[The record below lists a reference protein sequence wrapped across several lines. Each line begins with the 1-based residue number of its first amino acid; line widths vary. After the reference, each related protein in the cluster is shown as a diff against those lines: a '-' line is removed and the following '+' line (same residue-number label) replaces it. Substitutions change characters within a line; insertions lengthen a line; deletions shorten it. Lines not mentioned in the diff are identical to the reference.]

1 MVDTI
6 GQRGRRRTCLVF
18 EDQAAALLLDLWI
31 TEPGALRRLRAGGRA
46 QGQQQQSTHAEMV
59 PQAIM

>member
-1 MVDTI
+1 
-6 GQRGRRRTCLVF
+6 LVF

-31 TEPGALRRLRAGGRA
+31 TEPGALRRFRAGGRA